1 MYIHRVWGKRRRENL
16 QMYILAIETTGPIG
30 SVALID
36 EKGNTVSEC
45 SEETMS
51 HLKDLIPMTE
61 KLLKE
66 YEIKKS
72 ELSAVAAS
80 IGPGSFT
87 GIRIGVATARALSQ
101 ALQIPAVSVS
111 SLDSFRVKCNGSSL
125 VIPIFNA
132 RRGQVYGAV
141 FAEDS
146 TDILAPGPYMLTDVL
161 NAIRTYLQD
170 KADDLPCGMPITETM
185 TFYGDGIDAYD
196 KELSEFEEEL
206 KQAGFAF
213 RIIKAEK
220 EVRYQ
225 QAELVAKTA
234 LKKYEKGEI
243 VSYEKLNP
251 DYMRMTE
258 AEQKLRDGTLA
269 KERAAKMEKF
279 KAR

>member
-1 MYIHRVWGKRRRENL
+1 
-16 QMYILAIETTGPIG
+16 MYILAIETTGPIG

-45 SEETMS
+45 SAETMS

-61 KLLKE
+61 KLLSGHKV
-66 YEIKKS
+66 KKS
-72 ELSAVAAS
+72 ELTAVAAS

-101 ALQIPAVSVS
+101 ALQIPAVAVP
-111 SLDSFRVKCNGSSL
+111 SLGSFRVKCNGASL
-125 VIPIFNA
+125 VVPIFNA

-141 FAEDS
+141 FAEDK
-146 TDILAPGPYMLTDVL
+146 TDILVPGPYMLMDVL
-161 NAIRTYLQD
+161 KAIRTYLQE
-170 KADDLPCGMPITETM
+170 KADELPCGMPITETI

-196 KELSEFEEEL
+196 KELSEFEREL
-206 KQAGFAF
+206 KQTGFAF
-213 RIIKAEK
+213 RIIRAEK

-234 LKKYEKGEI
+234 LIEYKKGKT
-243 VSYEKLNP
+243 VSYEELNP

-269 KERAAKMEKF
+269 KERAAKMARF
-279 KAR
+279 KVR